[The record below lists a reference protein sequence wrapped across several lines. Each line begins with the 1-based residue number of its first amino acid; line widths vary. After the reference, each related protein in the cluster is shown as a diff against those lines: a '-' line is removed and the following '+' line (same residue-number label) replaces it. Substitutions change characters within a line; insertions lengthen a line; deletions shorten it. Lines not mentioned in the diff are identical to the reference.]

1 MNETHAE
8 MDDPHEN
15 PNENSSPRSPFT
27 SQAEEDLLQ
36 YRNLSALS
44 ILALVFGLGSVASLL
59 YWPFWIIPFLG
70 VVFGLIAITTIR
82 QSSSPTI
89 GLKPAIVGLC
99 LSLLFLFGAPTKH
112 YSSRWYLRRESIAYG
127 DQFITYLLQGGPD
140 SIQKAH
146 RMALPYRSRSPRQ
159 LNNIPFA
166 SQPGVSEL
174 TSLGKNA
181 QFRYV
186 ETENQQSKFGKD
198 TVYNAYQVS
207 YVYEGE
213 TKIWMVW
220 LLLERAVD
228 TQPNPNV
235 VYWRIL
241 PSQGQALRVQR

>member
-36 YRNLSALS
+36 HRNLSALS

-70 VVFGLIAITTIR
+70 VLFSLVAIITIR
-82 QSSSPTI
+82 QSASPAI

-99 LSLLFLFGAPTKH
+99 LSLLFLFGAPAKH
-112 YSSRWYLRRESIAYG
+112 YSHRWYVRRESIVYG
-127 DQFITYLLQGGPD
+127 DQFIQYLLQGDPD

-146 RMALPYRSRSPRQ
+146 RMTKQ
-159 LNNIPFA
+159 LKNVHFA
-166 SQPGVSEL
+166 SQLGVSEL

-186 ETENQQSKFGKD
+186 ETEYQNSKLRKD
-198 TVYNAYQVS
+198 TVHNIYHVS

-213 TKIWMVW
+213 TKILIVY
-220 LLLERAVD
+220 LILERAID
-228 TQPNPNV
+228 NQSNLA
-235 VYWRIL
+235 YWRIR
-241 PSQGQALRVQR
+241 PSNRQALRFQRQKST